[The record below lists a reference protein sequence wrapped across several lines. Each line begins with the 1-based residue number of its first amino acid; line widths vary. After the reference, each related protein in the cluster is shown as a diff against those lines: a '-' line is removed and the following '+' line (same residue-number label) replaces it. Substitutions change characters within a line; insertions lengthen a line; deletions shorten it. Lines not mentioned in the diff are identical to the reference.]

1 MATAKDWGGTS
12 RGKFPLAGV
21 DTVLPQRETIKMDS
35 KRKKGV
41 SSGVSASQTKKL
53 RGDWDEDG
61 PSQFEEEL
69 AFLDEVEADMAME
82 LNEGQVTADILPIG
96 KLISEKIPA
105 KWLRPT
111 VPHID
116 YKLQPLIFQQVELEH
131 YVGSPVSGMLGAKQG
146 PVPVI
151 RMFGITAEGNSV
163 CCHIHGFAPY
173 FYVPS
178 PPGFKQE
185 HLGEFKKELN
195 NAVIKDMRSNKD
207 NVSQA
212 VLAVDI
218 CMKENMFGYHGK
230 RIIPFLKITM
240 ALPRLIAP
248 SKRLL
253 EQGLRFGSFPLHCY
267 QAYEANIDFE
277 IRFMVDNDIVGCN
290 WIELPPGKYHLR
302 MDPHEAASNNNS
314 NSKDLPNKMSLA
326 QLEVDISWADL
337 ISHPA
342 EGDWQKIA
350 PLRVLSF
357 DIECAGRKG
366 IFPEP
371 DKDPVI
377 QIANMVLRQGEKD
390 PFIRNVFT
398 LDTCASIVGSRVL
411 CFEREDELLKAW
423 AEFVR
428 TIDPDIITGYNI
440 QNFDLPYLINR
451 AQALKVS
458 TFPFLGRIRSMKSII
473 RDSTFQSKQM
483 GRRENKVIN
492 TEGRV
497 QFDLLQVLLRDYKLR
512 SYTLNAVS
520 FHFLQEQ
527 KEDVQHSIITDL
539 QRGNE
544 QTRRRLAVY
553 CLKDAYLPLRLLEKL
568 MCVINY
574 MEMARVTG
582 VPLSYLLSRGQQ
594 IKVVSQ
600 LLRQAMKQD
609 LVMPVVKS
617 EGGEDYTG
625 ATVIEPS
632 KGYYDVP
639 IATLDFSSL
648 YPSIMMAHNLCY
660 TTLLQAGSA
669 DKYGLSPEDFIKTPT
684 GDCFV
689 KATVRKGLLPE
700 ILENLLSARK
710 RAKTELKKETDPFK
724 QKVLDGRQLALKVS
738 ANSVYGF
745 TGAQVGKLPCL
756 EISQSVTGFGR
767 QMIEKTKQLVESRY
781 TLSNGYKADAKVI
794 YGDTDS
800 VMCKLGVQT
809 VSEAMEMGREAA
821 EWVSSHFT
829 PPIKLEFE
837 KVYFP
842 YLLINKKRYAGLY
855 FSSSPNTHDKM
866 DCKGIETVRRDNCP
880 LVANLIN
887 TCLQKL
893 LIDRDPM
900 GAVEHAKD
908 VISDLLCN
916 RIDISQLVITKEL
929 TRTADEYA
937 GKQAHVELAER
948 MRKRDPGSAPN
959 LGDRVPYVIIGAAKG
974 VAAYMKSED
983 PIYVLENNIPID
995 TQYYLEQQ
1003 LAKPLLRIFEP
1014 ILGETKAES
1023 TLLKGEHTRCKT
1035 VLTSKVGGLM
1045 AFAKKRSTCIGC
1057 KASLNHDGAVCNYC
1071 KQRESEL
1078 HQKEISHLSSLE
1090 EKFSRLWTQCQRCQ
1104 GSLHEDVLCTSRDCP
1119 IFYMRKKV
1127 QKDLDDQ
1134 EKLIR
1139 RFGPPAW

>member
-1 MATAKDWGGTS
+1 
-12 RGKFPLAGV
+12 
-21 DTVLPQRETIKMDS
+21 MDF
-35 KRKKGV
+35 KRKKAAPSGGF
-41 SSGVSASQTKKL
+41 SSSQAKKKKT
-53 RGDWDEDG
+53 DWDDEG

-82 LNEGQVTADILPIG
+82 MTEAYCAADVLPVDELTG
-96 KLISEKIPA
+96 NISP
-105 KWLRPT
+105 KWLRP
-111 VPHID
+111 PLPPIDPQQDAICFHQIELDHYIGSHI
-116 YKLQPLIFQQVELEH
+116 P
-131 YVGSPVSGMLGAKQG
+131 GMLGAIQG
-146 PVPVI
+146 PVPII
-151 RMFGITAEGNSV
+151 RMFGITADGNSV

-173 FYVPS
+173 FYVPCQL
-178 PPGFKQE
+178 GFSRE
-185 HLGEFKKELN
+185 HLSDFKKELN
-195 NAVIKDMRSNKD
+195 SAVIKDMRSNKD
-207 NVSQA
+207 NIFQA

-218 CMKENMFGYHGK
+218 CMKENMYGYHGK
-230 RIIPFLKITM
+230 RSHSFLKITM
-240 ALPRLIAP
+240 AFPRLIAP
-248 SKRLL
+248 AKRLL
-253 EQGLRFGSFPLHCY
+253 EQGIRFGSFPTQCY

-290 WIELPPGKYHLR
+290 WIELPAGKYRIRKEPHVSDD
-302 MDPHEAASNNNS
+302 DP
-314 NSKDLPNKMSLA
+314 KKMSLV
-326 QLEVDISWADL
+326 QLEVDISWVDL

-357 DIECAGRKG
+357 DIECAGRRG
-366 IFPEP
+366 VFPEP

-398 LDTCASIVGSRVL
+398 LDTCSSIVGSQVL
-411 CFEREDELLKAW
+411 CFEKEDALLKAW

-428 TIDPDIITGYNI
+428 IIDPDIITGYNI

-451 AQALKVS
+451 AQTLKVGS
-458 TFPFLGRIRSMKSII
+458 FPLLGRMRNMRSVI
-473 RDSTFQSKQM
+473 RDSSFQSKQM

-539 QRGNE
+539 QNGNE

-582 VPLSYLLSRGQQ
+582 VPLNYLLLRGQQ

-600 LLRQAMKQD
+600 LLRQAMKQN

-625 ATVIEPS
+625 ATVIEPV
-632 KGYYDVP
+632 KGYYAVP

-660 TTLLQAGSA
+660 TTLLQSGAV
-669 DKYGLSPEDFIKTPT
+669 DKHGLNPEDFIKTPT

-689 KATVRKGLLPE
+689 KSSVRKGLLPE
-700 ILENLLSARK
+700 ILENLLTARK
-710 RAKTELKKETDPFK
+710 RAKAELKKETDPFK

-767 QMIEKTKQLVESRY
+767 QMIEKTKQLVESKY
-781 TLSNGYKADAKVI
+781 TLANGYKADAKVI

-809 VSEAMEMGREAA
+809 VSETMELGREAA

-855 FSSSPNTHDKM
+855 FSSSASTHDKM

-887 TCLQKL
+887 TCLQKI
-893 LIDRDPM
+893 LIDRDPL

-995 TQYYLEQQ
+995 TRYYLEQQ

-1023 TLLKGEHTRCKT
+1023 VLLKGEHTRCKT

-1057 KASLNHDGAVCNYC
+1057 KATLNHDGAVCNYC
-1071 KQRESEL
+1071 RNRESEL
-1078 HQKEISHLSSLE
+1078 HQKEVAHLGSLE

-1134 EKLIR
+1134 EKLIQ